1 MNYNMSLERA
11 RLRIEKRGIV
21 IARMREWIF
30 DLFEGEGIN
39 ANRMAERLIVN
50 LGERS
55 YPIWF
60 GSDLS
65 AQVRAQVTEFTA
77 AGRRVAVVTD
87 QTVVKRQAVAMDAM
101 FGATPVLALAPGESS
116 KSLAELGR
124 VLDFLAAQRMDRT
137 SVLFTVGGGVIGDL
151 AGFAAAA
158 YLRGIDFV
166 QIPTT
171 LLAMVDSSVGGKT
184 GINLPAG
191 KNLVGAFH
199 QPRGVFVATGLL
211 ATLPAREFAAGMAEV
226 IKYGLLADAAL
237 LAQLERQPL
246 TVNSPELAAVVR
258 RCCELKSMI
267 VEADEREL
275 AQEGG
280 RALLNLGHT
289 FGHAIEQVTGYGV
302 YLHGEAV
309 AIGLCAA
316 ARLSERLGAIGSAE
330 VIRVDSVVAA
340 HGLPTRLRTPLAI
353 GELRA
358 AMARD
363 KKVRAG
369 GLRFV
374 VLKTLGAAA
383 TQGGIDPALADS
395 SFAAVGAV

>member
-1 MNYNMSLERA
+1 
-11 RLRIEKRGIV
+11 
-21 IARMREWIF
+21 MREWIF